1 MSFINWG
8 NSTPEQRAVQSKLEH
23 DALYEQAVRM
33 SQARNRGNN
42 SQSGGAASGGA
53 LGIPDQGPDQ
63 GYAFYG
69 YGFAIA
75 SNTGVFT
82 GIDENGNLTQI
93 GSTQFNDFNG
103 LTVFCYNPDNKK
115 MYYVSQDML
124 VNEMVV
130 GTINLKTGALTEID
144 RVELTSLNYSPPCSL
159 VYIGNNA
166 FVYVANN
173 AFLGGFGTTQDLIE
187 IEIVG
192 NNVTASLLSTYEVLG
207 LAITGVAPFAG
218 EYWAAVSSTSLPP
231 LAGFG
236 KIDLAT
242 ASLTDAQEAALVGFP
257 FAEIYKVVFSI
268 GISQSSS
275 GKVYLNQYVI
285 DKDTGDEYAIIAE
298 ADPVNYETTYLLNI
312 VPTDFVPIDIETTQ

>member
-8 NSTPEQRAVQSKLEH
+8 NESPEQRAIRAKLEQE
-23 DALYEQAVRM
+23 ALYEQAVRM

-53 LGIPDQGPDQ
+53 LGIPDQG
-63 GYAFYG
+63 YAFYG
-69 YGFAIA
+69 YGFIA
-75 SNTGVFT
+75 PNIGVFT

-103 LTVFCYNPDNKK
+103 VTVFCYNPDNKK

-159 VYIGNNA
+159 VYIGNSA

-173 AFLGGFGTTQDLIE
+173 TFLGEFGTTQDLIE

-192 NNVTASLLSTYEVLG
+192 NNVTASLLSTYDTEVLG

-218 EYWAAVSSTSLPP
+218 EYWAAVSSTSFPP

-242 ASLTDAQEAALVGFP
+242 ASLTDANPAALVGFP

-285 DKDTGDEYAIIAE
+285 DKDTGDEYVIIAE

-312 VPTDFVPIDIETTQ
+312 VQTDFVPIDIETTQ